1 MYDPEDDLL
10 DLKDVLDED
19 DPKPFWTT
27 RRIIL
32 TVIILITIIAFLVY
46 SFSGLFLEPL
56 PPPTPTRPLPLA

>member
-1 MYDPEDDLL
+1 MHDPDDDLL
-10 DLKDVLDED
+10 ELED
-19 DPKPFWTT
+19 GLEENDQKPFWTT

-56 PPPTPTRPLPLA
+56 PPPPPTRPLPLA